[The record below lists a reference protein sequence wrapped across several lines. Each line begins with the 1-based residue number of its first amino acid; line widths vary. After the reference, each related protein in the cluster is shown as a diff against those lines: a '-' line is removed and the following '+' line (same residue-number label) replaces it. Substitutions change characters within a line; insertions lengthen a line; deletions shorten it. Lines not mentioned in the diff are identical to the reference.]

1 MVTHD
6 SFAAS
11 FCDRV
16 VLMKDGMVWK
26 TLVNKGSRSDF
37 QDELLAAVK
46 EMSDAPGI
54 NE

>member
-16 VLMKDGMVWK
+16 ILMKDGTVWK
-26 TLVNKGSRSDF
+26 TLVNKGDRSGF

-46 EMSDAPGI
+46 EMSESPSI
-54 NE
+54 EE